1 MIRRT
6 ARVFATTILAVGL
19 LTLATS
25 SDVVAGSK
33 DDEAKKY
40 TEQLKTTKDTKEKI
54 KAIEKLGA
62 LAQINKKL
70 GADALPDIKT
80 ALKDKDAG
88 IRNAAAKAYGQ
99 CDPDDKDAVAS
110 LIDILKNDADESVK
124 LSAALGLAAM
134 GEKATDALP
143 ALKSALTSAKNG
155 MDKNTYRSAVTSI
168 AVQKKK

>member
-1 MIRRT
+1 MTIRSV
-6 ARVFATTILAVGL
+6 RVLASTMLAAGLFTI
-19 LTLATS
+19 TTS
-25 SDVVAGSK
+25 SQVVAGSK

-40 TEQLKTTKDTKEKI
+40 TEQLKSTKDTKEKI

-70 GADALPDIKT
+70 GADALPDIKA

-99 CDPDDKDAVAS
+99 CDPDDLNAVSS

-134 GEKATDALP
+134 GEKAKDALP
-143 ALKSALTSAKNG
+143 ALKIALTNAKNG